1 MKYAAGL
8 VLTLAMVPGVVFANN
23 NVGSCGWGS
32 KLFKG
37 QSGIFPQVLA
47 VTTNGSFGNQTFA
60 ITSGTSGCT
69 KDGVVTS
76 SWASKAFIGSNI
88 NKLAMDA
95 SRGEGESIDSLASI
109 MNVASEDKA
118 HFSAALQSNFAQI
131 FPNKD
136 ADTETVV
143 AGLKSVLSQDTQ
155 LSQYAGNV

>member
-1 MKYAAGL
+1 
-8 VLTLAMVPGVVFANN
+8 
-23 NVGSCGWGS
+23 
-32 KLFKG
+32 
-37 QSGIFPQVLA
+37 
-47 VTTNGSFGNQTFA
+47 
-60 ITSGTSGCT
+60 
-69 KDGVVTS
+69 
-76 SWASKAFIGSNI
+76 
-88 NKLAMDA
+88 MDA

-131 FPNKD
+131 FPSKD